1 MSEDQEVVVDIKD
14 PNCPR
19 CQIGP
24 GRQTVGMVCELCG
37 TDYAPSP
44 YKPGTVIPS
53 VVDGNEWAACF
64 GLSWTDMMLRDQ
76 ATSGRIIRDGGQY
89 VRKVSGAMGVA
100 AARSEIAAYF
110 LEHTDAEWL
119 FMVDSDMGFAADTV
133 DRMIQSAEANSVPVL
148 GALCFAQKL
157 DPDVRQN
164 DLYAV
169 RYRIAPTLYSWHER
183 SNGEAGFQSVTKY
196 RRNAFQKVAG
206 TGAACILIHREAL
219 EAVGPRPFMP
229 ITDPKA
235 GGNGTPRD
243 FSEDLSFCIRVQAAG
258 LEMGVD
264 TSIKTT
270 HYKGG
275 VFLDETTF
283 AMQQETL
290 IQARG
295 HVIARQAEAY
305 TRAGLV
311 IPKGAA
317 L

>member
-1 MSEDQEVVVDIKD
+1 MTNESQGGDSVDYV
-14 PNCPR
+14 
-19 CQIGP
+19 P
-24 GRQTVGMVCELCG
+24 G
-37 TDYAPSP
+37 S
-44 YKPGTVIPS
+44 VIPS
-53 VVDGNEWAACF
+53 MVDGQEWAACF
-64 GLSWTDMMLRDQ
+64 GLSWTDLMLRDQ
-76 ATSGRIIRDGGQY
+76 ATSQRMIRENGQY
-89 VRKVSGAMGVA
+89 VRKVSGTMGVA

-110 LEHTDAEWL
+110 LAHTDAEWL
-119 FMVDSDMGFAADTV
+119 FMVDTDMGFASDTV
-133 DRMIQSAEANSVPVL
+133 DRMIASAEANSVPVL
-148 GALCFAQKL
+148 GALCFAQKH

-164 DLYAV
+164 DLYAA
-169 RYRIAPTLYSWHER
+169 RYRIQSTLYSYQER
-183 SNGEAGFQSVTKY
+183 PNGERGFQSITKY
-196 RRNAFQKVAG
+196 RRDAFQRVAG

-219 EAVGPRPFMP
+219 AAVGPEPFMP
-229 ITDPKA
+229 VTDPKA
-235 GGNGTPRD
+235 GGHGTPRT

-258 LEMGVD
+258 LDMGVD

-295 HVIARQAEAY
+295 HAIARQAELY
-305 TRAGLV
+305 TQAGLV

>member
-1 MSEDQEVVVDIKD
+1 
-14 PNCPR
+14 
-19 CQIGP
+19 
-24 GRQTVGMVCELCG
+24 
-37 TDYAPSP
+37 
-44 YKPGTVIPS
+44 
-53 VVDGNEWAACF
+53 
-64 GLSWTDMMLRDQ
+64 
-76 ATSGRIIRDGGQY
+76 
-89 VRKVSGAMGVA
+89 MGVA

-110 LEHTDAEWL
+110 LRHTDGEWL
-119 FMVDSDMGFAADTV
+119 FMVDSDMGFADDTV
-133 DRMIQSAEANSVPVL
+133 DRLIESAEANSVPVL
-148 GALCFAQKL
+148 GALAFAQKV
-157 DPDVRQN
+157 DPDVAPG
-164 DLYAV
+164 DFGAV
-169 RYRIAPTLYSWHER
+169 RMRITPTLYTYVER
-183 SNGEAGFQSVTKY
+183 ENGERGFQSITKY
-196 RRNAFQKVAG
+196 RRDAFQHVAG
-206 TGAACILIHREAL
+206 TGAACILIHRSAL
-219 EAVGPRPFMP
+219 EAVGSDPFMP

-235 GGNGTPRD
+235 GGRGTPRT

-275 VFLDETTF
+275 LFLDEGTF

-295 HVIARQAEAY
+295 HAIARQAELY